1 MEGALADSVKTFG
14 LGESAFKSPAA
25 WNLADQNQLINS
37 MVAQG
42 FNAFGIFPGDAN
54 ATNATVDELVA
65 KGIPVIATAGC
76 LKDPTK
82 STFCLATD
90 VGQSAYLGT
99 KALIEAMGGKGKIIH
114 GTGFLVDPNTQIRI
128 EAVKKAVAET
138 NGAVTLVETLADIDD
153 QESADKKINAFLA
166 ARGNEIDGIVTS
178 AYVPSTV
185 SATALRNLGD
195 KRIKMVG
202 IDDDPI
208 VLDAIKDGFLVG
220 TMAQNPYGQAYIGAQ
235 VLSYLKQG
243 CTRKA
248 DAPTYVDSG
257 TLLISEKNLT
267 SYKEDLKTLTQEISK
282 DFASKYLDCPAGV
295 VAAAPAAEAA
305 KPAASTMDMSKVRV
319 AIVPGGPHPYF
330 APMEGAL
337 ADSVKAFGL
346 GESAFKSPA
355 AWNLADQNQLINS
368 MVAQGFNAF
377 GIFPGDA
384 NATNAT
390 VDELVAK
397 GIPVIATGRLLEGP
411 DQVDVLPGDGCGPVG
426 VPGHEGADRSDGRQG
441 QDHPR
446 DGVPGGSEHADS
458 HRGR

>member
-1 MEGALADSVKTFG
+1 VKAFG
-14 LGESAFKSPAA
+14 LGESAFKSPPEWKLDA
-25 WNLADQNQLINS
+25 QNQLINS

-42 FNAFGIFPGDAN
+42 YNAFGIFPGDAN

-65 KGIPVIATAGC
+65 KGIPVMALAGC
-76 LKDPTK
+76 LKEPTK

-90 VGQSAYLGT
+90 VAQSAYLGT

-114 GTGFLVDPNTQIRI
+114 GTGFLVDPNTQLRI

-138 NGAVTLVETLADIDD
+138 NGAVTLVETLADIDSQETAD
-153 QESADKKINAFLA
+153 QKINAFLA

-235 VLSYLKQG
+235 VLGLLANG

-257 TLLISEKNLT
+257 TLLISNKNLT
-267 SYKEDLKTLTQEISK
+267 TYKDDVKTLTQQISK
-282 DFASKYLDCPAGV
+282 DFASKYLDCP
-295 VAAAPAAEAA
+295 
-305 KPAASTMDMSKVRV
+305 K
-319 AIVPGGPHPYF
+319 
-330 APMEGAL
+330 
-337 ADSVKAFGL
+337 
-346 GESAFKSPA
+346 
-355 AWNLADQNQLINS
+355 
-368 MVAQGFNAF
+368 
-377 GIFPGDA
+377 
-384 NATNAT
+384 
-390 VDELVAK
+390 
-397 GIPVIATGRLLEGP
+397 
-411 DQVDVLPGDGCGPVG
+411 
-426 VPGHEGADRSDGRQG
+426 
-441 QDHPR
+441 
-446 DGVPGGSEHADS
+446 
-458 HRGR
+458 